1 MSTLIAF
8 LVSWI
13 VVGWLVGWSLHS
25 KTIDRD
31 K

>member
-1 MSTLIAF
+1 MSTVVAF

-13 VVGWLVGWSLHS
+13 VVGWLVGWSTHS
-25 KTIDRD
+25 KTIGD